1 MDRHVISGRLA
12 GTFELAVRRWRRA
25 KAWAVAAVL
34 LVACAARA
42 VTPALA
48 SGVDFSLAVDDSGGL
63 WGWGKGVAVG
73 AKSPQRVQGL
83 PPISRIYA
91 GNGNSFAIDRSGD
104 LWAWGDNKQ
113 GGLGDGST
121 VMRALPVRIGSGYL
135 QVSANV
141 NHTLALKTD
150 GTLWAW
156 GNGSGWVFGNG
167 TQSFQ
172 ASPLKVGDGFR
183 AVAAG
188 YKHGLAMK
196 SDGSVWAWGLNASG
210 QLGVGSA
217 DSEVPIPVGISAR
230 SIAAGYEH
238 SVVLQE
244 NGDVWV
250 WGSNSSGQVGDGSSR
265 NATRPKLVATGF
277 VAVSAFGFTTVGV
290 KADGSAWV
298 WGYAAA
304 SNEFSKSYL
313 FPTQIGNGYASVA
326 AGFEHVLLRRQ
337 SGGMAVLGDNTFGQL
352 GDGTTNYLGSPTN
365 VGTTAYLS
373 LAAGS
378 FHSLGLRTDGVVYA
392 WGDGSEGQLG
402 NGPTAEKATPSS
414 LGNSY
419 RSVAVGY
426 DHRLGLMADG
436 TLMAWGFRSAAKGLG
451 GVGPQDQPQRV
462 GLSYASVSAGGF
474 HTLAVKR
481 DGTLWV
487 WGSNQHGQLG
497 FGTTVE
503 WEPVQLGTTRDK
515 YSVVAAGWS
524 HSLAIKADG
533 SLWGWGS
540 NTSGQL
546 GVGDLVDRQAPVKIG
561 EGYSSVVAGAA
572 HTLALKSDGTLWG
585 WGRNASGQ
593 LGLGHLDDQMVPS
606 LIGSGF
612 SKVVSGADHVLAL
625 KSDGSLWTWGANDLY
640 QLGNGTATSSP
651 TPIQIGKDFLDVG
664 AGSTVDHSIAQR
676 RDGTVWVWGSN
687 TSGQL
692 GDGTF
697 ASAPR
702 PINLVNETATGPLV
716 LTASGGGSGTAD
728 RLLYLMKLLKQGYD
742 LKAVISDLRAG
753 GVFGDVFFTALLP
766 KNIPGVT
773 CTVEC
778 RKDGSSAD
786 PGTGVDPS
794 RRRALKAHL
803 GALADSAG
811 SGVGM
816 VAGVLSRGG
825 FKQTG
830 GTAYGPATQT
840 YTGDLGRS
848 GTLDIVGGVGD
859 VLTGTNA
866 VICMGVGTTDMTAK
880 GQVLMRPI
888 ATGSA
893 VQGVV
898 QCPPV
903 QTGATNAQFLAEASG
918 PITSRSITAV
928 INPNAEDRGR
938 SLKIFAWAVAPDGKQ
953 YMQTGPGQWAEM
965 TEPMLPAAEVTL
977 PASGSYRLEV
987 TRNLDLSGLVGTLVF
1002 IGIGDSWEAVRNFN
1016 RAGQSYVVQ

>member
-12 GTFELAVRRWRRA
+12 GFSGRAVCLWRQAR
-25 KAWAVAAVL
+25 VG
-34 LVACAARA
+34 LVATALLATCAARA
-42 VTPALA
+42 ATPALA
-48 SGVDFSLAVDDSGGL
+48 SGVDFSLAVDDAGRL
-63 WGWGKGVAVG
+63 WGWGKQVAVG
-73 AKSPQRVQGL
+73 AKVPQRVAGL
-83 PPISRIYA
+83 PPVASIHA
-91 GNGNSFAIDRSGD
+91 GDKVSFAIDRTGV
-104 LWAWGDNKQ
+104 LWAWGNNKQ
-113 GGLGDGST
+113 AGLGDGST
-121 VMRALPVRIGSGYL
+121 VTRALPVQIGSGYR

-141 NHTLALKTD
+141 NHTLGLKTD
-150 GTLWAW
+150 GSLWAW
-156 GNGSGWVFGNG
+156 GNGGSNVFGNG
-167 TQSFQ
+167 SVTFEQS
-172 ASPLKVGDGFR
+172 PIHVGDGYSS
-183 AVAAG
+183 VVAG
-188 YKHGLAMK
+188 YAHGLALK
-196 SDGSVWAWGLNASG
+196 PDGSVWAWGRNQVG

-217 DSEVPIPVGISAR
+217 DSPVPVAVGINAR
-230 SIAAGYEH
+230 TIAAGYDH
-238 SVVLQE
+238 SVILQA
-244 NGDVWV
+244 NGDVWA
-250 WGSNSSGQVGDGSSR
+250 WGSNTWGQVGEGTFR
-265 NATRPKLVATGF
+265 TTTRPKLIATGF
-277 VAVSAFGFTTVGV
+277 ASISAYGNTTVGV
-290 KADGSAWV
+290 KTDGTLWL
-298 WGYAAA
+298 WGAVAA
-304 SNEFSKSYL
+304 SNESAYAYTS
-313 FPTQIGNGYASVA
+313 PTLAGSGYSSAV
-326 AGFEHVLLRRQ
+326 AGFEHVLVLKR
-337 SGGMAVLGDNTFGQL
+337 GGALSALGNNVFGQL
-352 GDGTTNYLGSPTN
+352 GDGTATFREDPVAVPSSYK
-365 VGTTAYLS
+365 AM
-373 LAAGS
+373 AAGS
-378 FHSLGLRTDGVVYA
+378 YHSLALWSDGSVWA
-392 WGDGSEGQLG
+392 WGDDSEGQLG
-402 NGPTAEKATPSS
+402 NGPTAAKSTPAPIGS
-414 LGNSY
+414 GFQ
-419 RSVAVGY
+419 SVAVGY
-426 DHRLGLMADG
+426 NHRLALKSDG
-436 TLMAWGFRSAAKGLG
+436 ALLAWGFRGPGMGLG
-451 GVGPQDQPQRV
+451 PGGPRDQPEQV
-462 GLSYASVSAGGF
+462 GLSYSAVTAGEA
-474 HTLAVKR
+474 HTLAIKR

-487 WGSNQHGQLG
+487 WGSNFKNQLG
-497 FGTTVE
+497 FPSNGE
-503 WEPVQLGTTRDK
+503 WKPVQLGSTRDK
-515 YSVVAAGWS
+515 YSAVAAGWS
-524 HSLAIKADG
+524 HSLAIRTDG
-533 SLWGWGS
+533 SLWGWGD
-540 NTSGQL
+540 N
-546 GVGDLVDRQAPVKIG
+546 D
-561 EGYSSVVAGAA
+561 
-572 HTLALKSDGTLWG
+572 
-585 WGRNASGQ
+585 SGQ
-593 LGLGHLDDQMVPS
+593 LGLGDQVGRATPTKIGDGYRSVSAGAFHTMALKADGS
-606 LIGSGF
+606 LWAWGGNGWGQLGIGSWVRQLSPVLVGTGY
-612 SKVVSGADHVLAL
+612 SKVVSGAYHVLGL
-625 KSDGSLWTWGANDLY
+625 KTDGSLWAWGGNDDY
-640 QLGNGTATSSP
+640 QLGNGTATSIN
-651 TPIQIGKDFLDVG
+651 TPMQIGKDFADIG
-664 AGSTVDHSIAQR
+664 AGPTVEHSVALR